1 MMCNAVVALLA
12 AGILYMFI
20 RKDPFVDILE
30 QNFPIFRQMRTVIYH
45 PLENKSLLGL
55 FVKNQ
60 LGDMLWAYS
69 LGCALIVSVGDE
81 KRAAKQA
88 TILIVVAEFMQ
99 LLPFAKS
106 TFDFLDILAE
116 LLGVIMAYFVARYKY
131 KVAYES

>member
-1 MMCNAVVALLA
+1 M
-12 AGILYMFI
+12 
-20 RKDPFVDILE
+20 
-30 QNFPIFRQMRTVIYH
+30 
-45 PLENKSLLGL
+45 
-55 FVKNQ
+55 
-60 LGDMLWAYS
+60 
-69 LGCALIVSVGDE
+69 IVSVGDE